1 VLYALVKAASAAF
14 NPDNW
19 RCTRSRSF
27 FNCFTIPDK
36 LANVVPPSGGDCN
49 RGPDGRP
56 SNPSFCRRHLELLWQ
71 LDHPEGKSRGA
82 GRTLK
87 LRPQLAELRPCLVAS
102 AAWRTYRGQ
111 RESQSALRA

>member
-36 LANVVPPSGGDCN
+36 LANVVSPSGGDCN
-49 RGPDGRP
+49 RGPDGQFLRT
-56 SNPSFCRRHLELLWQ
+56 
-71 LDHPEGKSRGA
+71 GA
-82 GRTLK
+82 GGEGL
-87 LRPQLAELRPCLVAS
+87 LV
-102 AAWRTYRGQ
+102 
-111 RESQSALRA
+111 